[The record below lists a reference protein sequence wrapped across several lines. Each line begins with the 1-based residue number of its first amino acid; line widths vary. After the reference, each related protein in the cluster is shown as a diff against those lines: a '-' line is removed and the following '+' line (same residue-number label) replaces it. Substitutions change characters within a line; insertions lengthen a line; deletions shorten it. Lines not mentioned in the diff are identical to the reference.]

1 MLTDI
6 CDDIYDIAGIKAV
19 IYDSDMNIIYSHPL
33 AMEEFCS
40 EVRKHKSLKQK
51 CLECDKFGFSQ
62 CLKKGETFVYKCH
75 MGLTEAVTP
84 IVDNDIVIGFILFG
98 QLLSEEAREEV
109 KKHIKTLSL
118 ENEKQLIA
126 CICKKEATEERII
139 SASARIVSMCA
150 SYVRLKNI
158 LNFQKESLVLHI
170 KKYIS
175 QNLKD
180 VTINKITA
188 EFAISKGTLYNI
200 SKEEFKMG
208 ISQYIRLLRI
218 KKAVA
223 LIKESEKPIY
233 QIAEEVGIL
242 DGNYLTKLIKKETGK
257 TPRQIKKESLQ

>member
-1 MLTDI
+1 MLSAI

-19 IYDSDMNIIYSHPL
+19 VYDGDMNIIYSHPL
-33 AMEEFCS
+33 AMEEFCK
-40 EVRKHKSLKQK
+40 EVRKHKNLSRK

-62 CLKKGETFVYKCH
+62 CQKSGETFIYKCH
-75 MGLTEAVTP
+75 MGLTEAVSP
-84 IVDNDIVIGFILFG
+84 IMDNDVIIGFILFG
-98 QLLSEEAREEV
+98 QLLNESSREEI
-109 KKHIKTLSL
+109 KKHIKTLNL
-118 ENEKQLIA
+118 KNEKQLID
-126 CICKKEATEERII
+126 CIDKKETTEERII

-158 LNFQKESLVLHI
+158 LNFQKESLALHV

-180 VTINKITA
+180 VTINKITT

-200 SKEEFKMG
+200 SKDEFKMG
-208 ISQYIRLLRI
+208 ISQYIRLSRI

-257 TPRQIKKESLQ
+257 TPRQIKKETL

>member
-1 MLTDI
+1 MLSAI
-6 CDDIYDIAGIKAV
+6 CNDIYDIAGIKAV

-40 EVRKHKSLKQK
+40 EVRKHKNLREK

-62 CLKKGETFVYKCH
+62 CVKNGETFIYKCH
-75 MGLTEAVTP
+75 MGLTEAVSP
-84 IVDNDIVIGFILFG
+84 IMDNDVIIGFILFG
-98 QLLSEEAREEV
+98 QLLNESSREEI
-109 KKHIKTLSL
+109 KKHIKTLNL
-118 ENEKQLIA
+118 KNEKQLID
-126 CICKKEATEERII
+126 CIDKKETTEERII

-158 LNFQKESLVLHI
+158 LNFQKESLALHV

-180 VTINKITA
+180 VTINKITT

-200 SKEEFKMG
+200 SKDEFKMG
-208 ISQYIRLLRI
+208 ISQYIRHSRI
-218 KKAVA
+218 KKAVD

-257 TPRQIKKESLQ
+257 TPRQIKKETL